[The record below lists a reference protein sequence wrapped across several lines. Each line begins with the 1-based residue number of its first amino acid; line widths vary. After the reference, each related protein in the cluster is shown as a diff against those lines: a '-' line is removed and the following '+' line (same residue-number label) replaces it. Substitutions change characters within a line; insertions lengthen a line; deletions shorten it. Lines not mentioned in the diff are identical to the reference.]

1 METTFMNTKSSKT
14 KEPHKFVLNLSQTLH
29 LKSSNKNV
37 ALENLSIYDTWKNIR
52 KLYKN
57 NKLKIIAP
65 TRNDEFELPDGFYS
79 ISDTQNYIKYIIKKH
94 KT

>member
-1 METTFMNTKSSKT
+1 METTFMNTESSKT
-14 KEPHKFVLNLSQTLH
+14 NEPHKFVLNLSQRLH

-37 ALENLSIYDTWKNIR
+37 ALENLFIYDTWKNTR

-65 TRNDEFELPDGFYS
+65 TRNDEF
-79 ISDTQNYIKYIIKKH
+79 
-94 KT
+94 